1 MSRFDRLQRRVD
13 KREQLLEGRFQQA
26 VERKDVLKKTW
37 REAWTPGRIIIA
49 GLVSGF
55 VMGRAEPVKIAVKSS
70 TLMQMVTML
79 SGLFAGSG
87 AQEAAEHADK
97 AASQAG
103 HAAREAGHAA
113 DSAQAATGAQAS
125 AARRDAA

>member
-1 MSRFDRLQRRVD
+1 MSRFDRLQRRVG
-13 KREQLLEGRFQQA
+13 KREQLLEGRYQQA

-37 REAWTPGRIIIA
+37 LAAWTPGRIVIA

-55 VMGRAEPVKIAVKSS
+55 VMGRAEPVKIAVKSG

-87 AQEAAEHADK
+87 AQEAADQAADR
-97 AASQAG
+97 AS
-103 HAAREAGHAA
+103 HAAREAGHAG
-113 DSAQAATGAQAS
+113 DSAQAATGGGEYPGHR
-125 AARRDAA
+125 RRDAA